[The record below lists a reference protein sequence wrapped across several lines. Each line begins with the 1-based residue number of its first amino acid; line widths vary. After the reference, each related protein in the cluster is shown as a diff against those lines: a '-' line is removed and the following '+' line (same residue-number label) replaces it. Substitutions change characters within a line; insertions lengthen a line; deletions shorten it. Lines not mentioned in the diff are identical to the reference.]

1 VTRVVFITQ
10 QFDPDDPNLAIVV
23 AQVAAIARR
32 VDEVV
37 VVADRIVLSELPPNG
52 RAHSFHGRTKVGRGL
67 RLLRSVASE
76 LPGLRRGGA
85 VVAHMCP
92 VYAIVVAPLVRPAR
106 VPLVMWWSH
115 WKMDAVVRT
124 AERVCTRVVSVAPGT
139 FPGRSGKLVTIG
151 QAIDVESFHE
161 HRRSLTDEPT
171 LRALVLG
178 RYSPAKGV
186 GTILRAV
193 RLALDRGVDIRLDVY
208 GPAPNEEARLERDA
222 LQQAVDQLEIGG
234 HVQLHDAIARAE
246 VIRLLGA
253 SDLLV
258 NNAPGGADRV
268 VYEAGASGIPVLA
281 SNRAHADFL
290 DPAAFFDRE
299 DAEGLA
305 DRLAG
310 LAALSPGERDEIG
323 RRLRDRVQRENSVD
337 SWATGLL
344 TAAGITAD

>member
-1 VTRVVFITQ
+1 
-10 QFDPDDPNLAIVV
+10 
-23 AQVAAIARR
+23 
-32 VDEVV
+32 
-37 VVADRIVLSELPPNG
+37 
-52 RAHSFHGRTKVGRGL
+52 
-67 RLLRSVASE
+67 
-76 LPGLRRGGA
+76 
-85 VVAHMCP
+85 MCP

-124 AERVCTRVVSVAPGT
+124 AERVCTRVVSVGPGT
-139 FPGRSGKLVTIG
+139 FPGRSRKLVTVG

-161 HRRSLTDEPT
+161 HHRSLTDGTT
-171 LRALVLG
+171 LRALVIG

-186 GTILRAV
+186 GTILRAL
-193 RLALDRGVDIRLDVY
+193 RLALDRGLDIRLDVY
-208 GPAPNEEARLERDA
+208 GPVPNEEARLERDA
-222 LQQAVDQLEIGG
+222 LQRAVDELEVGG

-246 VIRLLGA
+246 VIRLLGE

-281 SNRAHADFL
+281 SNRAHAGFL

-299 DAEGLA
+299 DATGLA
-305 DRLAG
+305 DRLGG
-310 LAALSPGERDEIG
+310 LAALSPGERDQIG

-344 TAAGITAD
+344 AAAGITAD